1 MAKQSEQATEG
12 KGAMEA
18 IQSAMPGLSLS
29 KILNDVGRE
38 IKDQV
43 SHGSHEMASV
53 LFRGDAFVMYPRS
66 EQKEIPEASQDMQ
79 QEQELGG
86 REL

>member
-1 MAKQSEQATEG
+1 MAKQPQQPKEG
-12 KGAMEA
+12 QGAMDA
-18 IQSAMPGLSLS
+18 IQSVMPGLSLS
-29 KILNDVGRE
+29 KILSDIGKE
-38 IKDQV
+38 IKDQA

-66 EQKEIPEASQDMQ
+66 EQKEIPEPSPDLQ
-79 QEQELGG
+79 QEQEFGG